1 MKVPTETDVSQD
13 WVITSLAPEFRL
25 LDVWALPAEGDAAD
39 FDDLVSLMSRFD
51 PARSE
56 SGLTR
61 LLFQVRFRLG
71 GLLGWD
77 DEVSARPIPGSTQT
91 SLRERLPSDLRGSAD
106 VGQIG
111 DGQRKVGVGF
121 TPVYRTDREWA
132 AELSNATVH
141 GVLHLGWVPRPDGRY
156 RGQLGVWVAP
166 RGLLGEAYLRLI
178 EPFRRF
184 VVYPAMMRQVERM
197 WAARGHVG

>member
-1 MKVPTETDVSQD
+1 SN
-13 WVITSLAPEFRL
+13 
-25 LDVWALPAEGDAAD
+25 
-39 FDDLVSLMSRFD
+39 
-51 PARSE
+51 

-61 LLFQVRFRLG
+61 LLFQVRFGLG

-77 DEVSARPIPGSTQT
+77 DEASARPIPGSTQT

-106 VGQIG
+106 VGPIG

-132 AELSNATVH
+132 AELSNETVH
-141 GVLHLGWVPRPDGRY
+141 GVLHLGWVPRADGRY

-197 WAARGHVG
+197 WAARGHVV